1 MTQQEHVTLRKAM
14 ECVDIEILLK
24 NIFLTGHLEA
34 GMYMAIAGQKLITQL
49 NFQLEKVWSGI
60 Q

>member
-1 MTQQEHVTLRKAM
+1 MIQQEHVTLRKAM

-49 NFQLEKVWSGI
+49 NFQLEKV
-60 Q
+60 